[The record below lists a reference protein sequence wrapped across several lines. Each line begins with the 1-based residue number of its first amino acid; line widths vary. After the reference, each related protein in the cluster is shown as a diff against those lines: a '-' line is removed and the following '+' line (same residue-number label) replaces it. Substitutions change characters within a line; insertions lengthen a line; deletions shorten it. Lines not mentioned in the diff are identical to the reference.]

1 MSNDDLKIIKFPTA
15 QELDVDNYSDTGII
29 KLVYEYAFHIR
40 QIYLSSMNVDELD
53 EEEEDDESIKVSY
66 ELEREFINICFN
78 ELKSDTIPLLR
89 IYFDGIMRGE
99 NNEIVPPHDRDW
111 LSLFSHDDPY
121 VSALRIMTSIQSCII
136 GVITE
141 KLKDKENEEEQ
152 KEEQIE
158 NSEEETKETT

>member
-1 MSNDDLKIIKFPTA
+1 MSNDDLKIIKFPTTE
-15 QELDVDNYSDTGII
+15 ELDVDNYSDKGII

-40 QIYLSSMNVDELD
+40 QIYLSAMSVDELD

-66 ELEREFINICFN
+66 ELEREFINVCFN
-78 ELKSDTIPLLR
+78 EVKSSTIPLLR
-89 IYFDGIMRGE
+89 IYFEGVMRGE

-136 GVITE
+136 DVMTD
-141 KLKDKENEEEQ
+141 KLKETENEEEQ
-152 KEEQIE
+152 KEKQSQET
-158 NSEEETKETT
+158 EEETKETT

>member
-1 MSNDDLKIIKFPTA
+1 
-15 QELDVDNYSDTGII
+15 
-29 KLVYEYAFHIR
+29 
-40 QIYLSSMNVDELD
+40 MNVDELD